1 MQRQFKKVIKNKFM
15 KLKRLIVT
23 GISAFIFLASVYTE
37 TDSGK
42 SFPRIADF
50 DPTNLYVEGNGG
62 FTFPLFFTSQNLLP
76 MTDYSYMFCTLKLRQ
91 VISRTSWHWLPY
103 TLELVPGA
111 SVGINCITQI
121 IGADYSTFY
130 DTSIGGGFAHYGT
143 AYIGIRT
150 YPAGIFHRNK
160 FNDYAKEDEKIRQR
174 KLEEKMDKMEIK
186 PDDWEGFVPP
196 EKPDSLKQ
204 IEDPHS
210 EETASELTPA
220 DRINDVAK
228 AAITPSIL
236 TNFTPD
242 ADGYND
248 IEIFTSAI
256 YNIYE
261 EPKSWKI

>member
-1 MQRQFKKVIKNKFM
+1 M
-15 KLKRLIVT
+15 
-23 GISAFIFLASVYTE
+23 ASVYTE
-37 TDSGK
+37 TDSGR

-220 DRINDVAK
+220 DRIKDVAK
-228 AAITPSIL
+228 EPLHQVFSQTLLQMQMDTMISKSLHQPYITFLKNLRAGKFKFSTLTRTRSEHSAAKTL
-236 TNFTPD
+236 HQRL
-242 ADGYND
+242 
-248 IEIFTSAI
+248 
-256 YNIYE
+256 
-261 EPKSWKI
+261 